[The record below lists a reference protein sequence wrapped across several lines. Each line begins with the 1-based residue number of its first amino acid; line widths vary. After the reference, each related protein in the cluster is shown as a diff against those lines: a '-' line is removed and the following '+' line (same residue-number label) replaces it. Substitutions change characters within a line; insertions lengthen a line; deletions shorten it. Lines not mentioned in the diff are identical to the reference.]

1 MCLSK
6 KQAVSSVQGSQ
17 VKAAASGL
25 ARSYVKDVPLS
36 PLEWGKEGQKI
47 WKEMQEAGWRR
58 CEFKFL
64 AGKRR
69 GLPYSRFVQPPS
81 KKEHSKQLPPL
92 GKSINGGFGGAMQL
106 YAKKSARANVMV
118 QAVLKERAAMLK
130 LQKMKA
136 VEKGQEREKCVQAYR
151 SKYGQLEGASA
162 LLTRHRGWQEDNAAF
177 ISPDGERFL
186 KSKCTLNKDV

>member
-6 KQAVSSVQGSQ
+6 KQAISSVQGSQ

-47 WKEMQEAGWRR
+47 WKEMQEAGWRP

-92 GKSINGGFGGAMQL
+92 GKSINGGFGGAM
-106 YAKKSARANVMV
+106 
-118 QAVLKERAAMLK
+118 
-130 LQKMKA
+130 
-136 VEKGQEREKCVQAYR
+136 
-151 SKYGQLEGASA
+151 
-162 LLTRHRGWQEDNAAF
+162 
-177 ISPDGERFL
+177 
-186 KSKCTLNKDV
+186 